1 MISFIRSWAE
11 QVIVAVIIASIIEMI
26 LPENKNKK
34 YIKMIIGMY
43 ILFNIISP
51 VIKNNNYFNFEEFN
65 IEKYASTT
73 SSGIEV
79 NQESMDKRL
88 EELYIEELEKDLK
101 NKVKEKGY
109 NVTSCKID
117 AVLNENS
124 SNKGINKI
132 KLKVSKLNSTN
143 DKNSSVNSIEKV
155 EIKVGLDKILNSKS
169 NEEKNDNEASK
180 IEIAELRKTL
190 SDYYQLDI
198 KKIDITND

>member
-73 SSGIEV
+73 SSGVEV

-88 EELYIEELEKDLK
+88 EQLYIEELEKDLK

-155 EIKVGLDKILNSKS
+155 EIKVGLDKVLSSDS
-169 NEEKNDNEASK
+169 NEEKKDNEASK

>member
-11 QVIVAVIIASIIEMI
+11 QVIVAVIIASLIEMI

-65 IEKYASTT
+65 IEKYVYTT
-73 SSGIEV
+73 SSGVEV

-88 EELYIEELEKDLK
+88 EQLYIEELEKDLK

-132 KLKVSKLNSTN
+132 KLKISKLNSTN

-155 EIKVGLDKILNSKS
+155 EIKVGLDKILSSDS

>member
-65 IEKYASTT
+65 IEKYASMTN
-73 SSGIEV
+73 SAVAV

-88 EELYIEELEKDLK
+88 EQLYIEELEKDLK

-132 KLKVSKLNSTN
+132 KIKVSKLNSTN
-143 DKNSSVNSIEKV
+143 DKNSSINSIEKV
-155 EIKVGLDKILNSKS
+155 EINVGLDKILNSKS
-169 NEEKNDNEASK
+169 NEEKNDSEASK

>member
-73 SSGIEV
+73 SSGVEV

-88 EELYIEELEKDLK
+88 EQLYIEELEKDLK

>member
-73 SSGIEV
+73 SSGVEV

-88 EELYIEELEKDLK
+88 EQLYIEELEKDLK

-132 KLKVSKLNSTN
+132 KIKVSKLNSTN

-155 EIKVGLDKILNSKS
+155 EIKVGLDKILSSDS
-169 NEEKNDNEASK
+169 NEEKKDNEASK

>member
-73 SSGIEV
+73 SSGVEV

>member
-79 NQESMDKRL
+79 NQKSMDKRL
-88 EELYIEELEKDLK
+88 EQLYIEELEKDLK

-132 KLKVSKLNSTN
+132 KLKVSKLNPTN

>member
-65 IEKYASTT
+65 IEKYVSTT
-73 SSGIEV
+73 SSGVEV

-88 EELYIEELEKDLK
+88 EQLYIEELEKDLK

-132 KLKVSKLNSTN
+132 KLKISKLNSTN

-155 EIKVGLDKILNSKS
+155 EIKVGLDKILSSDS

>member
-88 EELYIEELEKDLK
+88 EQLYIEELEKDLK

-132 KLKVSKLNSTN
+132 KLKISKLNSTN

>member
-1 MISFIRSWAE
+1 MISFIRLWAE

-73 SSGIEV
+73 SSGVEV

-88 EELYIEELEKDLK
+88 EQLYIEELEKDLK

-109 NVTSCKID
+109 NVTSCRID

-155 EIKVGLDKILNSKS
+155 EIKVGLDKVLSSDS
-169 NEEKNDNEASK
+169 NEEKKDNEASK

>member
-73 SSGIEV
+73 SSGVEV

-88 EELYIEELEKDLK
+88 EQLYIEELEKDLK

-155 EIKVGLDKILNSKS
+155 EIKVGLDKVLSSDS
-169 NEEKNDNEASK
+169 NEEKKDNETSK

>member
-88 EELYIEELEKDLK
+88 EQLYIEELEKDLK

-155 EIKVGLDKILNSKS
+155 EIKVGLDKVLSSDS
-169 NEEKNDNEASK
+169 NEEKKDNEASK

>member
-51 VIKNNNYFNFEEFN
+51 IIKNNNYFNFEEFN

-88 EELYIEELEKDLK
+88 EQLYIEELEKDLK

-132 KLKVSKLNSTN
+132 KLKVSKLNFTN

-155 EIKVGLDKILNSKS
+155 EIKVGLDKILSSNS

>member
-73 SSGIEV
+73 SSGVEV

-88 EELYIEELEKDLK
+88 EQLYIEELEKDLK

-132 KLKVSKLNSTN
+132 KLKVSKLNPTN

>member
-65 IEKYASTT
+65 IEKYASTI
-73 SSGIEV
+73 SSGVEV

-88 EELYIEELEKDLK
+88 EQLYIEELEKDLK

-155 EIKVGLDKILNSKS
+155 EIKVGLDKVLSSDS
-169 NEEKNDNEASK
+169 NEEKKDNEASK

>member
-51 VIKNNNYFNFEEFN
+51 VIKNNKYFNFEEFN
-65 IEKYASTT
+65 IEKYASMTNST
-73 SSGIEV
+73 VTV

-88 EELYIEELEKDLK
+88 EQLYIEELEKDLK

-109 NVTSCKID
+109 NVMSCKID

-132 KLKVSKLNSTN
+132 KIKVSKLNSTN
-143 DKNSSVNSIEKV
+143 DKNSSINSIEKV
-155 EIKVGLDKILNSKS
+155 EINVGLDKILNSKL
-169 NEEKNDNEASK
+169 NEEKKDSEVSK
-180 IEIAELRKTL
+180 IEIAELRKAL

>member
-73 SSGIEV
+73 SSGVEV

-132 KLKVSKLNSTN
+132 KLKVSKLNPTN

>member
-51 VIKNNNYFNFEEFN
+51 VIKNNKYFNFEEFN
-65 IEKYASTT
+65 IEKYASMTN
-73 SSGIEV
+73 SAVAV

-88 EELYIEELEKDLK
+88 EQLYIEELEKDLK

-132 KLKVSKLNSTN
+132 KIKVSKLNSTN
-143 DKNSSVNSIEKV
+143 DKNSSINSIEKV
-155 EIKVGLDKILNSKS
+155 EINVGLDKILNSKS
-169 NEEKNDNEASK
+169 NEEKNDSEASK

>member
-88 EELYIEELEKDLK
+88 EQLYIEELEKDLK

-132 KLKVSKLNSTN
+132 KLKISKLNSTN

-155 EIKVGLDKILNSKS
+155 EIKVGLDKILSSDS
-169 NEEKNDNEASK
+169 NEEKNDNETSK

>member
-73 SSGIEV
+73 SSGVEV

-88 EELYIEELEKDLK
+88 EQLYIEELEKDLK

-132 KLKVSKLNSTN
+132 KLKISKLNSTN

-155 EIKVGLDKILNSKS
+155 EIKVGLDKILSSDS

>member
-73 SSGIEV
+73 SSSTEV
-79 NQESMDKRL
+79 NQKSMDKRL
-88 EELYIEELEKDLK
+88 EQLYIEELEKDLK

-132 KLKVSKLNSTN
+132 KLKVSKLNSSN

-180 IEIAELRKTL
+180 IEIAELRKAL

>member
-73 SSGIEV
+73 SSGVEV

-88 EELYIEELEKDLK
+88 EQVYIEELEKDLK

-132 KLKVSKLNSTN
+132 KLKISKLNSTN

-155 EIKVGLDKILNSKS
+155 EIKVGLDKILSSDS

>member
-73 SSGIEV
+73 SSGVEV

-88 EELYIEELEKDLK
+88 EQLYIEELEKDLK

-109 NVTSCKID
+109 NVTSCRID

-132 KLKVSKLNSTN
+132 KLKVSKLNPTN

>member
-73 SSGIEV
+73 SSGVEV

-88 EELYIEELEKDLK
+88 EQLYIEELEKDLK

-155 EIKVGLDKILNSKS
+155 EIKVGLDKILSSDS
-169 NEEKNDNEASK
+169 NEEKKDNEASK

>member
-79 NQESMDKRL
+79 NQKSMDKRL
-88 EELYIEELEKDLK
+88 EQLYIEELEKDLK

-132 KLKVSKLNSTN
+132 KLKVSKLNPTN

-155 EIKVGLDKILNSKS
+155 EIKVGRLSPSNKIAKKA
-169 NEEKNDNEASK
+169 EENPVHKL
-180 IEIAELRKTL
+180 IAKGE
-190 SDYYQLDI
+190 
-198 KKIDITND
+198 